1 MSPKRSMAPPR
12 PSPLPRRPDR
22 PAPCPRRSGSRRRRR
37 GRRSSTSSAS
47 SSGVL
52 LILASTDRPASPGTS
67 DRQYRTNNVDVVQRD
82 GPEVSAV
89 PTPSGLGGEQ
99 PRFARRRDGATPRGV
114 RQPAVLGV
122 AGSGSALGGSH
133 AVYGHAVRVE

>member
-67 DRQYRTNNVDVVQRD
+67 DRQYGTNNVDVLQRD

-89 PTPSGLGGEQ
+89 PAPSALGGEQ
-99 PRFARRRDGATPRGV
+99 PRFTRGRDGATPRGV
-114 RQPAVLGV
+114 RQRAVVGV
-122 AGSGSALGGSH
+122 AGSGSAIGESR
-133 AVYGHAVRVE
+133 AVDADAVG